1 MKELFGIGI
10 LGFAFLFTAG
20 RYGLWDS
27 FEKRAD
33 TVHNYEFKALSLSKK
48 VRMLEKE
55 NNNLMATIQ
64 KLKAEKEHLILS
76 QSGTKGPTQRKIA
89 SIPRNIANDL
99 VQFEVY
105 KWSAEKLLGVGE
117 KELKFKNFKKS
128 AQFFNALVEN
138 YPKNKLVDDSV
149 LFQAGISAFE
159 AKEYLDWS
167 IKHFNTLVK
176 KYPNSKYYR
185 GAKLW
190 LAISEYKTGNEESFM
205 ETVEEF
211 RMKYR
216 NTNEW
221 KILAKFYEDLALKH
235 NKK

>member
-10 LGFAFLFTAG
+10 FGFAFLFAAG
-20 RYGLWDS
+20 KYGLWQD
-27 FEKRAD
+27 FENRAQ

-48 VRMLEKE
+48 LRMLEKE
-55 NNNLMATIQ
+55 NNNLKATIQ
-64 KLKAEKEHLILS
+64 KLQAEKEHLILS
-76 QSGTKGPTQRKIA
+76 QSSNKPSQRKVA
-89 SIPRNIANDL
+89 SIPRNIADDL
-99 VQFEVY
+99 VQFDVY
-105 KWSAEKLLGVGE
+105 RWSAEKLLGVGE
-117 KELKFKNFKKS
+117 KELKFKNYKKS

-138 YPKNKLVDDSV
+138 YPKNKIVDDSV

-159 AKEYLDWS
+159 SNEYLGWS
-167 IKHFNTLVK
+167 IKHFNTIVK
-176 KYPNSKYYR
+176 NYPKSKYYR

-190 LAISEYKTGNEESFM
+190 LAISEYKNGNEAFFM
-205 ETVEEF
+205 DTVEEF

-221 KILAKFYEDLALKH
+221 KILSSFYEDLALKH